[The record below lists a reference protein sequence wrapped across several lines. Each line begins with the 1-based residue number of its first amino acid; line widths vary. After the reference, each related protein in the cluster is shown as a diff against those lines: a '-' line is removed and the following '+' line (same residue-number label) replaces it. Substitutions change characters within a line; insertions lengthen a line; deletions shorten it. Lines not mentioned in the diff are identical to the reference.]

1 MENINVS
8 ELLTEYSQ
16 YLRHIVGYAEG
27 SIRIHLS
34 HIKRFLIY
42 SFQSA
47 KTPLNLQRADIE
59 SYLYGQGMSTQTIR
73 RAISCI
79 NVYYKYLHYQS
90 KLLKNPMVGITPPSE
105 AKRLHHTWSEEDIER
120 LLAVPDANEL
130 LGLRNRVILEL
141 LYDTGIRNSE
151 LRQLVVTDIN
161 LSERHLRIR
170 GKGGKE
176 RLVPLND
183 GAINWLKVYFP
194 RRRELFKEDITP
206 VLFPAAG
213 KGTPLAI
220 CSLLLMVKKYA
231 RQAGLSSDFTVHS
244 LRHAFA
250 SHMLARGADVHLLQL
265 LLGHNDI
272 QTTEIYTQLQ
282 VNHLQEL
289 HNKYHPRADWPKNT
303 TVIPSES
310 LNDI

>member
-73 RAISCI
+73 CAISCI

-120 LLAVPDANEL
+120 LLAVADANEL

-213 KGTPLAI
+213 KGTPFSHLFITVDGQEICTSSGVEQRFHCPFVASCFCLAH
-220 CSLLLMVKKYA
+220 
-231 RQAGLSSDFTVHS
+231 AGAWCRRSSAPT
-244 LRHAFA
+244 A
-250 SHMLARGADVHLLQL
+250 SWA
-265 LLGHNDI
+265 
-272 QTTEIYTQLQ
+272 
-282 VNHLQEL
+282 
-289 HNKYHPRADWPKNT
+289 
-303 TVIPSES
+303 
-310 LNDI
+310 